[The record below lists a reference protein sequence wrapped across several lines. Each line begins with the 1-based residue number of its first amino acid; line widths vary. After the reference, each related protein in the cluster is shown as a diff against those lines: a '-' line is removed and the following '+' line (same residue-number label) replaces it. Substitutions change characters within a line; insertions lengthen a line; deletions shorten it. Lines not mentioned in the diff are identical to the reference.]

1 MELVHCKECGV
12 EIYEDAKICPKCG
25 YRIRKDIFE
34 RLIYDGL
41 IFFLVIIFL
50 FIFGMLGFIALKV
63 LELEV

>member
-1 MELVHCKECGV
+1 MELFHCEECGADISDEV
-12 EIYEDAKICPKCG
+12 TTCPKCG

-63 LELEV
+63 LEWEV

>member
-1 MELVHCKECGV
+1 MALVHCKECGA
-12 EIYEDAKICPKCG
+12 EISEDAKICPKCG

-41 IFFLVIIFL
+41 VFFLGIIFL
-50 FIFGMLGFIALKV
+50 FIFGLILFISLKV